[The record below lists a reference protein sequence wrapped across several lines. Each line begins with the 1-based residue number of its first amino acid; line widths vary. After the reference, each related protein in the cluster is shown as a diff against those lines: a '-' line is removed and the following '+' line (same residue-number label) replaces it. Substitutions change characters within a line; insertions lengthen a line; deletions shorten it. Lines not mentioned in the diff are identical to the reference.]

1 MNVLKADP
9 ALLIAT
15 IRQTDLF
22 PSMPQ
27 PYQKRYD
34 GLKLLLKDLEVS
46 FEHAIVARRVL
57 ENLAM
62 ATD

>member
-1 MNVLKADP
+1 MNVLKAVA

-27 PYQKRYD
+27 SCQKMYG
-34 GLKLLLKDLEVS
+34 GLKLLLKDLDVS
-46 FEHAIVARRVL
+46 SEYAIVARRVL
-57 ENLAM
+57 EILAM